1 MIPQVEDSDLRPY
14 VGFVLKVDDPRGEHR
29 VCVEVPGLTDD
40 TGWARPRSTMG
51 GGLQHGGHIV
61 PRVGSRVIVTY
72 EYGNPERP
80 LYEPAAWVAED
91 VPADI
96 VAAGNEA
103 HLVQAFEFAKLG
115 PISFR
120 VTLDERPATRSFR
133 IYAVDADNGDS
144 LIAALELDLVSRAT
158 IVYGLT
164 GVEIRSTG
172 FIQLAAAL
180 IQFNDRALLPA
191 ATPV

>member
-1 MIPQVEDSDLRPY
+1 MTDDFGNY
-14 VGFVLKVDDPRGEHR
+14 VGFVTNVEDPSGVHR
-29 VCVEVPGLTDD
+29 VRVQVPGLTDD

-61 PRVGSRVIVTY
+61 PRVGSRVLITY
-72 EYGNPERP
+72 EYGNTERP
-80 LYEPAAWVAED
+80 LYEPASWVRED

-96 VAAGNEA
+96 AAAGSQA

-115 PISFR
+115 AISFR
-120 VTLDERPATRSFR
+120 VTLDERPESRAFR
-133 IYAVDADNGDS
+133 IYAVDTANADD
-144 LIAALELDLVSRAT
+144 LVAALELDLVSRGT
-158 IVYGLT
+158 ILYGLT

-180 IQFNDRALLPA
+180 IQVGDRAVLPRS
-191 ATPV
+191 TPI